1 MILYLSSTGGRCC
14 GRILF
19 HAKLRLD
26 INVMSIMIVILLR
39 NLRMF
44 FDPNLILIFLQNR
57 LHRRIT
63 VIFRRYLLS
72 KMTRLRCNHFAL
84 VSVMAFR
91 AGAFDFFSL
100 GAAAAAGLGAV
111 VLFNEKRGG
120 LSLALVLELARDEN
134 LGFFGAMVATSTH
147 LRGWLLTFLSADGGT
162 SGQRGEG
169 GSLCRFECVL
179 AVVVA
184 CRCGSLVDLA

>member
-1 MILYLSSTGGRCC
+1 MILYLSSTGCRSC

-19 HAKLRLD
+19 HAELRLD

-39 NLRMF
+39 NLRVL
-44 FDPNLILIFLQNR
+44 FDPNLILVFLQNR

-72 KMTRLRCNHFAL
+72 EMTRLRCNHFAL

-100 GAAAAAGLGAV
+100 CAAAAAGLGAV
-111 VLFNEKRGG
+111 MLFNEKRGG
-120 LSLALVLELARDEN
+120 LSLALVLELARNEN
-134 LGFFGAMVATSTH
+134 LGFFSAMVATSTH
-147 LRGWLLTFLSADGGT
+147 FGCWLLTFLGADGVT
-162 SGQRGEG
+162 S
-169 GSLCRFECVL
+169 
-179 AVVVA
+179 
-184 CRCGSLVDLA
+184 

>member
-1 MILYLSSTGGRCC
+1 MILYLSSTGCRSC

-19 HAKLRLD
+19 HAELRLD

-39 NLRMF
+39 NLRVL
-44 FDPNLILIFLQNR
+44 FDPNLILVFLQNR

-72 KMTRLRCNHFAL
+72 EMTRLRCNHFAL

-100 GAAAAAGLGAV
+100 CAAAAAGLGAV
-111 VLFNEKRGG
+111 MLFNEKRGG
-120 LSLALVLELARDEN
+120 LSAGSGVRACEKREPWILQRD
-134 LGFFGAMVATSTH
+134 
-147 LRGWLLTFLSADGGT
+147 
-162 SGQRGEG
+162 
-169 GSLCRFECVL
+169 GSYLHPFRML
-179 AVVVA
+179 AVDFPGRRWRA
-184 CRCGSLVDLA
+184 LGWAG